1 MPHTSSRFSFP
12 FLAGWSLAALLSLAG
27 CASNVPLSPAQPS
40 IIPQPAPAAA
50 AAAPAAATP
59 AAADHRAGM
68 QALVGRY
75 PTDGVDFLRTG
86 PMAERLKGLLGP
98 VNYPILLQNMG
109 TSGPLRKEGNLLYIT
124 GNRPHQGG
132 SESAAV
138 VLDPTRDAMR
148 VWLQTGDE
156 EWDVQD
162 YGRGM
167 GLPAEVRTMMENA
180 RR

>member
-1 MPHTSSRFSFP
+1 MPHISSRFSFP
-12 FLAGWSLAALLSLAG
+12 SLAGWSLAALLSLAG
-27 CASNVPLSPAQPS
+27 CASHVPLSSAPPS
-40 IIPQPAPAAA
+40 TTPPPAPAAA
-50 AAAPAAATP
+50 APATAAPAAA
-59 AAADHRAGM
+59 DRWAGM

-98 VNYPILLQNMG
+98 VNYPVLLQNMG

-124 GNRPHQGG
+124 GNRPHRGG
-132 SESAAV
+132 SESGAV
-138 VLDPTRDAMR
+138 VLDPARDAMR
-148 VWLQTGDE
+148 VWLQTDGE

-162 YGRGM
+162 YGRGVQM
-167 GLPAEVRTMMENA
+167 PTEVRTMMENA

>member
-40 IIPQPAPAAA
+40 TTPPPAPAAA
-50 AAAPAAATP
+50 APAAAATP
-59 AAADHRAGM
+59 AAADHWAGM

-98 VNYPILLQNMG
+98 VNYPVLLQNMG

-138 VLDPTRDAMR
+138 VLDPARDAMR
-148 VWLQTGDE
+148 VWLQTDGE

-162 YGRGM
+162 YGRGVQM
-167 GLPAEVRTMMENA
+167 PAEVRTMMENA